1 MTVVGATVKG
11 SSLVVAFSGPVAC
24 GAFNSCNSFAV
35 KGPGNATSGSGAVEA
50 SDRTKVDV
58 SLGFGVPA
66 GTVITV
72 DYAASGNITDQAGNP
87 IPAFSNEAVTDLS
100 TASTASFTGAT
111 VKGGALVIAFSAPI
125 ICGSGCSGFLPYD
138 VTLNNRGFGYSG
150 KVDPND
156 ATKVDLSLSP
166 SIAAGDTMTL
176 SYSFGPVT
184 DQTGNPVPWFTNQPV
199 TNLAGQETITQNI
212 PLSAG
217 WHLVSFSFQP
227 TSTALTT
234 VLSSLGSNYDI
245 VLGFDASQG
254 GAQSYFTSPSMQ
266 AFNTLTTLQPLRG
279 YWVHLTTNATWSLTG
294 TTLPSGTTLTLTPGW
309 DLVGYSG
316 AAPEALSTA
325 FGHLNNSVDIALSF
339 DPSQGGA
346 LSFFTDPNMALFNNL
361 NTLQPNA
368 GYWLHLTGS
377 GQQWAG
383 Q

>member
-1 MTVVGATVKG
+1 
-11 SSLVVAFSGPVAC
+11 
-24 GAFNSCNSFAV
+24 
-35 KGPGNATSGSGAVEA
+35 
-50 SDRTKVDV
+50 
-58 SLGFGVPA
+58 
-66 GTVITV
+66 
-72 DYAASGNITDQAGNP
+72 
-87 IPAFSNEAVTDLS
+87 
-100 TASTASFTGAT
+100 
-111 VKGGALVIAFSAPI
+111 
-125 ICGSGCSGFLPYD
+125 
-138 VTLNNRGFGYSG
+138 
-150 KVDPND
+150 
-156 ATKVDLSLSP
+156 
-166 SIAAGDTMTL
+166 
-176 SYSFGPVT
+176 
-184 DQTGNPVPWFTNQPV
+184 
-199 TNLAGQETITQNI
+199 
-212 PLSAG
+212 
-217 WHLVSFSFQP
+217 
-227 TSTALTT
+227 
-234 VLSSLGSNYDI
+234 